1 VEVGRDRVARLMR
14 TERLEGVRRGKKR
27 RTTVPDEQAA
37 ERARDL
43 LPVRLSRMQ
52 EAELVSRGREAFVR
66 RAWPDAFES
75 LSRADQAA
83 PLGAEEL
90 ELLATSAYMLGRDD
104 EHIRTLERAHHAHV
118 DAGDTP
124 RAVHCA
130 YWIGHNLM
138 LRGDMGPA
146 TGWFARGQRL
156 LEREER
162 DCAERGYL
170 LIPALVGHAIAGD
183 HKGAYETATEIAE
196 IGTRFADRDLIA
208 IGVHEQ
214 GHALVRL
221 GRFEDG
227 LRLLDEVMVA
237 VTAGELS
244 PIVTGIVYCN
254 TIGFWQ
260 SVYELRR
267 AREWT
272 EALTRWCE
280 QQPDMVAHTGVCLVH
295 RAEIMQ
301 LQGAWDAALEEARRA
316 GERFSEG
323 VLNERVCG
331 KAYYRQGEVH
341 RLRGERGAAED
352 SYREAS
358 RRGYEPQP
366 GLAMLRLA
374 EGKGDAASSAIRR
387 ALDEASQP
395 RVRAA
400 LLPAYVEIMLAG
412 GEVEE
417 ARSACRELE
426 TISGAHRSDL
436 LRAMSAQARGALAL
450 AEGDPQA
457 ALVALREAWHAW
469 QELEAPYE
477 AARVRVLVGLGCRA
491 VGDEDTAAWEL
502 DAARDVFDRLGAG
515 PDVARVDSLK
525 ASPQAAAAHGLT
537 QRELQV
543 LRLVAGGATNRS
555 IAAELVLS
563 ERTID
568 RHVSNIFAKLRVSSR
583 AAATAYAYEHD
594 LV

>member
-1 VEVGRDRVARLMR
+1 
-14 TERLEGVRRGKKR
+14 
-27 RTTVPDEQAA
+27 
-37 ERARDL
+37 
-43 LPVRLSRMQ
+43 LSRMQ
-52 EAELVSRGREAFVR
+52 ESELVSRGREAFAR

-75 LSRADQAA
+75 LLQADHAA
-83 PLGAEEL
+83 PLRAQEL
-90 ELLATSAYMLGRDD
+90 ELLATSAYMVGRDD
-104 EHIRTLERAHHAHV
+104 EHIRALERAHHAHL
-118 DAGDTP
+118 DTGDTP

-146 TGWFARGQRL
+146 TGWFGRGERL

-170 LIPALVGHAIAGD
+170 LIPVLVVHAIAGD
-183 HKGAYETATEIAE
+183 HEAAYETATEIAA
-196 IGTRFADRDLIA
+196 IGTNFADRDLIA
-208 IGVHEQ
+208 IGIHEQ
-214 GHALVRL
+214 GHALVRQ
-221 GRFEDG
+221 GRFEEG
-227 LRLLDEVMVA
+227 VRLLDEVMVA

-244 PIVTGIVYCN
+244 PIVAGMVYCN

-316 GERFSEG
+316 AERFTEG
-323 VLNERVCG
+323 VLNARVCG

-341 RLRGERGAAED
+341 RLRGERSAAEE
-352 SYREAS
+352 SFREAS

-366 GLAMLRLA
+366 GLALLRLA
-374 EGKGDAASSAIRR
+374 EGKGDAASSAISRM
-387 ALDEASQP
+387 LDEASQP

-400 LLPAYVEIMLAG
+400 LLPAYVEIMLAR

-426 TISGAHRSDL
+426 TISGAHRSDML
-436 LRAMSAQARGALAL
+436 QAMSAEARGALAL
-450 AEGDPQA
+450 AEGDPQT
-457 ALVALREAWHAW
+457 ALLALREACQVW
-469 QELEAPYE
+469 QDLEAPHE

-502 DAARDVFDRLGAG
+502 DAARRVFHRLGAA
-515 PDVARVDSLK
+515 PDVARVDSLM
-525 ASPQAAAAHGLT
+525 ASTEAAAAHGLT
-537 QRELQV
+537 RRELQV
-543 LRLVAGGATNRS
+543 LRLVARGATNRS
-555 IAAELVLS
+555 IGAELVVS

-568 RHVSNIFAKLRVSSR
+568 RHVSNIFTKLRVSSR
-583 AAATAYAYEHD
+583 AAATAYAYEHH

>member
-1 VEVGRDRVARLMR
+1 
-14 TERLEGVRRGKKR
+14 
-27 RTTVPDEQAA
+27 
-37 ERARDL
+37 
-43 LPVRLSRMQ
+43 MQ
-52 EAELVSRGREAFVR
+52 QAELVSRGRTAFAQ
-66 RAWPDAFES
+66 RAWLDAFES
-75 LSRADQAA
+75 LSRADQTA
-83 PLGAEEL
+83 PLTAEEL

-104 EHIRTLERAHHAHV
+104 EHVRALERAHHAHL

-124 RAVHCA
+124 RAAYCV

-138 LRGDMGPA
+138 LRGEMGPA
-146 TGWFARGQRL
+146 TGWFGRGQRL
-156 LEREER
+156 LDHDER

-170 LIPALVGHAIAGD
+170 LIPVLVGNAIAGD
-183 HKGAYETATEIAE
+183 HEAAYQTATEIAE
-196 IGTRFADRDLIA
+196 IGTAFADRDLIA

-244 PIVTGIVYCN
+244 PIVAGMVYCN

-316 GERFSEG
+316 GERFAEG

-341 RLRGERGAAED
+341 RLRGERTAAED
-352 SYREAS
+352 MYREAS

-366 GLAMLRLA
+366 GLALLRLA

-387 ALDEASQP
+387 VLDEASQA

-417 ARSACRELE
+417 ARRACRELE
-426 TISGAHRSDL
+426 TIAGAHRSDM

-450 AEGDPQA
+450 SEGDPQR
-457 ALVALREAWHAW
+457 ALVALREAWQAW
-469 QELEAPYE
+469 QELEVPYE
-477 AARVRVLVGLGCRA
+477 AGRVRVLVGLGCRA
-491 VGDEDTAAWEL
+491 AGDEDTAAWEL
-502 DAARDVFDRLGAG
+502 EAARSVFDRLGAAS
-515 PDVARVDSLK
+515 DVARVDSLT

-537 QRELQV
+537 RRELQV
-543 LRLVAGGATNRS
+543 LRLVAKGATNRS

-563 ERTID
+563 DRTID

-583 AAATAYAYEHD
+583 AAATAWAYEHD

>member
-1 VEVGRDRVARLMR
+1 MF
-14 TERLEGVRRGKKR
+14 
-27 RTTVPDEQAA
+27 
-37 ERARDL
+37 
-43 LPVRLSRMQ
+43 PVRLSRMP
-52 EAELVSRGREAFVR
+52 EAELVSRGREAFAR

-75 LSRADQAA
+75 LSQADRTA
-83 PLGAEEL
+83 PLAAEEL
-90 ELLATSAYMLGRDD
+90 ELLAMSAYMLGRDG
-104 EHIRTLERAHHAHV
+104 EHVRALERAHHAYL
-118 DAGDTP
+118 DAGETP
-124 RAVHCA
+124 HAVRCA
-130 YWIGHNLM
+130 YWIGHNMM
-138 LRGDMGPA
+138 LRGEVGPA
-146 TGWFARGQRL
+146 TGWFGRGQRL
-156 LEREER
+156 LERAER

-170 LIPALVGHAIAGD
+170 LIPVLVGRSIAGD
-183 HKGAYETATEIAE
+183 HAAAYETATEIAE
-196 IGTRFADRDLIA
+196 IGTAFADRDLTA

-221 GRFEDG
+221 GRFEEG

-244 PIVTGIVYCN
+244 PIVAGMVYCN

-272 EALTRWCE
+272 EALARWCQ

-301 LQGAWDAALEEARRA
+301 LQGAWDEALEEARRA
-316 GERFSEG
+316 GERFADG
-323 VLNERVCG
+323 VLNERVAG
-331 KAYYRQGEVH
+331 KAHYRQGEVH
-341 RLRGERGAAED
+341 RLRGERGAAEA

-366 GLAMLRLA
+366 GLALLRLA
-374 EGKGDAASSAIRR
+374 EGKRNAASSAISRV
-387 ALDEASQP
+387 LDEASQP

-400 LLPAYVEIMLAG
+400 LLPAYVEVMLASG
-412 GEVEE
+412 DLE
-417 ARSACRELE
+417 AARAGCRELE
-426 TISGAHRSDL
+426 EISRGHRSDQ
-436 LRAMSAQARGALAL
+436 LRAMSAQARGTLAL
-450 AEGDPQA
+450 AEGEPQA
-457 ALVALREAWHAW
+457 ALAALREAWLAW

-477 AARVRVLVGLGCRA
+477 AARVRVLVALGCRA
-491 VGDEDTAAWEL
+491 AGDEDTALWEL
-502 DAARDVFDRLGAG
+502 QAARAIFDRLGAG
-515 PDVARVDSLK
+515 PDVARVDSL
-525 ASPQAAAAHGLT
+525 AAGPEATAAHGLSP
-537 QRELQV
+537 RELQV
-543 LRLVAGGATNRS
+543 LRLVARGATNKS

>member
-1 VEVGRDRVARLMR
+1 M
-14 TERLEGVRRGKKR
+14 
-27 RTTVPDEQAA
+27 P
-37 ERARDL
+37 
-43 LPVRLSRMQ
+43 
-52 EAELVSRGREAFVR
+52 EAELVSRGREAFAR
-66 RAWPDAFES
+66 RAWPEAFES

-104 EHIRTLERAHHAHV
+104 EHVRALERAHHAHL
-118 DAGDTP
+118 DAGDTS
-124 RAVHCA
+124 RAVYCV

-146 TGWFARGQRL
+146 TGWFGRGQRL

-170 LIPALVGHAIAGD
+170 LIPVLVGHAITGD
-183 HKGAYETATEIAE
+183 HEAAYETATEIAE
-196 IGTRFADRDLIA
+196 IGTHFADRDLVA

-214 GHALVRL
+214 GHALVRQ
-221 GRFEDG
+221 GRFEEG

-244 PIVTGIVYCN
+244 PIVTGVVYCN

-280 QQPDMVAHTGVCLVH
+280 QQPGMVAHTGVCLVH

-316 GERFSEG
+316 AERFAQG
-323 VLNERVCG
+323 VLNARVCG

-341 RLRGERGAAED
+341 RLRGERSAAED

-366 GLAMLRLA
+366 GLALLRLA

-387 ALDEASQP
+387 VLDEASLP
-395 RVRAA
+395 RARAA
-400 LLPAYVEIMLAG
+400 LLPAYVEIMLAR
-412 GEVEE
+412 GEIEE
-417 ARSACRELE
+417 ARSACRELH
-426 TISGAHRSDL
+426 TISGAHRSDM
-436 LRAMSAQARGALAL
+436 LRAMSAQAQGALAL
-450 AEGDPQA
+450 AEGDAQT
-457 ALVALREAWHAW
+457 ALVALREAWQAW

-502 DAARDVFDRLGAG
+502 DAARGVFDRLGAG
-515 PDVARVDSLK
+515 PDVARVDSLT

-543 LRLVAGGATNRS
+543 LRLVTRGATNRS